1 MSELICRRS
10 WASRLE
16 TSCPPPGK
24 PPSKMAVVIT
34 SDEAAHF
41 APGLRR
47 SHSQPKFSSKQ
58 TGFRQSASASRI
70 SDVYQQQQ
78 KQQQQQPLQ
87 QQSQT
92 QLSPS
97 QPYQQIPVFSDSSA
111 SSAASSP
118 RASATGDS
126 AIASSS
132 LSKLLV
138 PSLRLPQRLGRPG
151 YGSSP
156 NDTDDGTDADV
167 TIDYPH
173 YDGVSYFN
181 PAKDYEAPPS
191 PRGVGDSYAA
201 SPNDNN
207 TLSSAG
213 PSRTNSSEFDLF
225 EHAAEDDTA
234 VRATP
239 SRHVDY
245 LSHSW
250 KEEDIW
256 ESWKYIVSRRC
267 DYSNS
272 ARLENASWRTWMKS
286 KNKLK
291 TISPETLNW

>member
-1 MSELICRRS
+1 
-10 WASRLE
+10 
-16 TSCPPPGK
+16 
-24 PPSKMAVVIT
+24 MAVVII
-34 SDEAAHF
+34 SDEAAQF

-58 TGFRQSASASRI
+58 TVFSKSASASRI
-70 SDVYQQQQ
+70 SDAYQE
-78 KQQQQQPLQ
+78 QQPPLRRRQ
-87 QQSQT
+87 Q
-92 QLSPS
+92 PS
-97 QPYQQIPVFSDSSA
+97 QAEPSSPQSYPNAPVFSDSSN

-118 RASATGDS
+118 RASASGDS
-126 AIASSS
+126 AMASSS
-132 LSKLLV
+132 PSKLLV
-138 PSLRLPQRLGRPG
+138 PRLRLPQRLGRPG

-156 NDTDDGTDADV
+156 SGTDDGADADIA
-167 TIDYPH
+167 IDYSH
-173 YDGVSYFN
+173 YDGVSYFH
-181 PAKDYEAPPS
+181 PEKDLEQPPS
-191 PRGVGDSYAA
+191 PRSYSV

-207 TLSSAG
+207 TLSSTG

-234 VRATP
+234 VRALP

-245 LSHSW
+245 LSHNW

-256 ESWKYIVSRRC
+256 KSWKYIVSRRG

-291 TISPETLNW
+291 TVSPETLNW